1 MQPPYV
7 DDKVPVFKVPMEDGV
22 LGKAN
27 NDKSSNS
34 GFSIHINQNVN
45 NTSALKSVVE
55 HESHHID
62 QMARGDLAYDDD
74 KVIWKGKEYSRE
86 EMDEG
91 NHDLPWEKEVYNKTK
106 QKKMGFKLRDGAGKQ
121 SPFNNLTKR
130 GLTPLNQVEGVDPEL
145 ELSTEDPTEH
155 TPQTKA
161 KIKEHQ
167 AEGYEIESQ
176 TSQPGIRSTTMS
188 LDTTPKKREV
198 KEKEKPSESKQFV
211 GLSTPRKGLGKV
223 LGKYKT
229 VKTDIGNSAKE
240 AYTAQRA
247 KGRMENYENVD
258 VKAKK
263 RG

>member
-62 QMARGDLAYDDD
+62 QMVRGDLAYDDNN
-74 KVIWKGKEYSRE
+74 VYWKGKKYSRE
-86 EMDEG
+86 KMDEG

-106 QKKMGFKLRDGAGKQ
+106 QKKMAFKLRDGAGKQ

-130 GLTPLNQVEGVDPEL
+130 GLTPLKQVEGEEPKSSVPEEYGDFEVVAEGPEKRNVKRKKAPSSGRFANKL
-145 ELSTEDPTEH
+145 AEAGNIGDASKALDILSTAKAS
-155 TPQTKA
+155 TK
-161 KIKEHQ
+161 
-167 AEGYEIESQ
+167 G
-176 TSQPGIRSTTMS
+176 
-188 LDTTPKKREV
+188 
-198 KEKEKPSESKQFV
+198 EKAALSKAM
-211 GLSTPRKGLGKV
+211 K
-223 LGKYKT
+223 KYKGQGGIAT
-229 VKTDIGNSAKE
+229 Q
-240 AYTAQRA
+240 Y
-247 KGRMENYENVD
+247 
-258 VKAKK
+258 
-263 RG
+263 

>member
-62 QMARGDLAYDDD
+62 QMVRGDLAYDDNN
-74 KVIWKGKEYSRE
+74 VYWKGKKYSRE
-86 EMDEG
+86 KMDEG

-106 QKKMGFKLRDGAGKQ
+106 QKKMAFKLRDGAGKQ
-121 SPFNNLTKR
+121 SPFNNLTRR
-130 GLTPLNQVEGVDPEL
+130 GLTPLYQVEGDDPKL
-145 ELSTEDPTEH
+145 KKSTEVPTEH
-155 TPQTKA
+155 SANVKKA
-161 KIKEHQ
+161 IKQNQ

-176 TSQPGIRSTTMS
+176 TSTPGVRSTTMS
-188 LDTTPKKREV
+188 LDTAPKKRKV
-198 KEKEKPSESKQFV
+198 DEKQKPTESKQYAGAYV
-211 GLSTPRKGLGKV
+211 PRKGLGKV

-229 VKTDIGNSAKE
+229 VKSKSAE
-240 AYTAQRA
+240 QAYTAQKA
-247 KGRMENYENVD
+247 KGRMEGFENVN
-258 VKAKK
+258 KGAKK
-263 RG
+263 RGT

>member
-7 DDKVPVFKVPMEDGV
+7 GDKVPVFKVPMEDGV

-45 NTSALKSVVE
+45 DTSALKSVVE

-62 QMARGDLAYDDD
+62 QMVRGDLAYDDD
-74 KVIWKGKEYSRE
+74 KVIWKGKEHSRK
-86 EMDEG
+86 EMEEG
-91 NHDLPWEKEVYNKTK
+91 NHDLPWEKEIYNQTKK
-106 QKKMGFKLRDGAGKQ
+106 QKKMAFKLRDGAGKE

-130 GLTPLNQVEGVDPEL
+130 GLTPLNQVEGDDPTYKI
-145 ELSTEDPTEH
+145 STETPTEH
-155 TPQTKA
+155 SPSVKG

-176 TSQPGIRSTTMS
+176 TSQPGGRSTVMS

-198 KEKEKPSESKQFV
+198 KEKEKPSESKQYAGAYV
-211 GLSTPRKGLGKV
+211 PRKGLGKV

-229 VKTDIGNSAKE
+229 VKSKSAE
-240 AYTAQRA
+240 QAYTAQKA
-247 KGRMENYENVD
+247 KGRMGNFENVN
-258 VKAKK
+258 KGAKK